1 MSNGELKK
9 QVNEL
14 HFMLNVTSEHDI
26 RQIREV
32 FKSIIDEAK
41 KEFPT
46 EKQEVEKFAEEVNNR
61 HLTPED
67 AVPISLRANYARLQW
82 FKKWFGEEEK
92 SEE

>member
-1 MSNGELKK
+1 MSTGELKK

-41 KEFPT
+41 KEIWYRDEFGHVRVNA
-46 EKQEVEKFAEEVNNR
+46 EKV
-61 HLTPED
+61 T
-67 AVPISLRANYARLQW
+67 
-82 FKKWFGEEEK
+82 KWFGDYEEK
-92 SEE
+92 

>member
-1 MSNGELKK
+1 MSIGELKK

-41 KEFPT
+41 KDFDVAIHRLNT
-46 EKQEVEKFAEEVNNR
+46 VND
-61 HLTPED
+61 HATMIYL
-67 AVPISLRANYARLQW
+67 V
-82 FKKWFGEEEK
+82 KKYFGEEEK